1 MDIDSEHLGIPVRKL
16 WYILLLVRESEKLWQ
31 GFAKVDTEAFLSL
44 RLLFLTIL
52 INLKSVNNLFIYL
65 LSLLLWNQFDKCWPF
80 QLLYILPSESSKLQ
94 QDICFKEE
102 YLSNLTLGY
111 WRASSNS
118 IIPLIKT
125 NWENLWTCLDNSSCI
140 LAFNRMAKASCL
152 FLDTKWKGIV
162 GTWCL
167 CKWTVCDICIDC
179 HWDYLVEENLSCSMW
194 HLITFCLGP
203 GIWCC
208 CDNAI
213 IWIPKNMSRPDTDWW
228 FSDNKLY

>member
-102 YLSNLTLGY
+102 YLRNLTLGY
-111 WRASSNS
+111 WRGFLKFHNS
-118 IIPLIKT
+118 FDQ
-125 NWENLWTCLDNSSCI
+125 NLLRK
-140 LAFNRMAKASCL
+140 LM
-152 FLDTKWKGIV
+152 
-162 GTWCL
+162 
-167 CKWTVCDICIDC
+167 
-179 HWDYLVEENLSCSMW
+179 
-194 HLITFCLGP
+194 
-203 GIWCC
+203 
-208 CDNAI
+208 
-213 IWIPKNMSRPDTDWW
+213 NM
-228 FSDNKLY
+228 FG